1 LRFLTIHDTEGAF
14 GSDPLTIDLQA
25 TPELPGNVREALATC
40 TLVGHN
46 LDFDLT
52 VLRRHAVAVSG
63 SVIDTM
69 LASRLLGLGK
79 EKFKVP
85 SDTAYCD
92 LDPEDLEELVSL
104 RIPLNHDLA
113 TVVKRYL
120 GIRMEK
126 PTRSLVDPIGAAP
139 TVSRPLRLHG

>member
-1 LRFLTIHDTEGAF
+1 MRFLTVHDTEGTF

-25 TPELPGNVREALATC
+25 SPELPGNVRKALATC

-52 VLRRHAVAVSG
+52 VLRRHAVAASG

-79 EKFKVP
+79 EKFRVP
-85 SDTAYCD
+85 SDIAYCD

-104 RIPLNHDLA
+104 EDPNPLNHDLA

-120 GIRMEK
+120 GIATAFVILGQREG
-126 PTRSLVDPIGAAP
+126 RQ
-139 TVSRPLRLHG
+139 